1 MNREASRQVARLD
14 QLIQDYVHRSS
25 LIDEE
30 IMILTQKLRR
40 EAEER
45 RELNYYLQEDLED
58 ILYSIEGDPSSM
70 VVIGGS
76 QGGQLQISDKTV
88 VIKGSEGNWTMSLSK
103 VVKEGREDLFEIIP

>member
-1 MNREASRQVARLD
+1 
-14 QLIQDYVHRSS
+14 
-25 LIDEE
+25 
-30 IMILTQKLRR
+30 MILTQKLRR

-76 QGGQLQISDKTV
+76 
-88 VIKGSEGNWTMSLSK
+88 
-103 VVKEGREDLFEIIP
+103 